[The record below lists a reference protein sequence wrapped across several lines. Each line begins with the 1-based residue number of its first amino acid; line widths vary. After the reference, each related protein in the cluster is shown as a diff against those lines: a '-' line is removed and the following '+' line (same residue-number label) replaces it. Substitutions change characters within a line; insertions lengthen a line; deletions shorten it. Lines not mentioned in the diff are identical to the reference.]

1 MLLSALWVVMNVK
14 NKKYQRY
21 GNTYYTYVWIDTLEK
36 IAVHIK
42 KATDYDLDKIYFC
55 IWFSCQEKCK
65 CEYLDMAIKFKQMAE
80 YLDCPDS
87 MY

>member
-1 MLLSALWVVMNVK
+1 MQKIRNINVK
-14 NKKYQRY
+14 AILIMIIFDLILLKNISL
-21 GNTYYTYVWIDTLEK
+21 IDLC
-36 IAVHIK
+36 INIK

-65 CEYLDMAIKFKQMAE
+65 CEYLDMAIKCKQMAE